1 LAAAMWK
8 QRSELTTAAEMKL
21 AEAEVLATAL
31 CDEHEAL
38 ATALR
43 DEHEAVFDAAA
54 PAAVGA
60 TAEAAA
66 AVAES
71 KRAHC

>member
-1 LAAAMWK
+1 MWK
-8 QRSELTTAAEMKL
+8 QRSELTAAAEMKL
-21 AEAEVLATAL
+21 AEAEV
-31 CDEHEAL
+31 L